1 MEKTNNHG
9 GKREGSGRKSDKEI
23 LNLRGLLDDSIDSE
37 FVVKQLFNMI
47 DTGDYRAIE
56 LYMKYRFGVP
66 TKQIEMSVDTAQDIN
81 FHLEDVLK
89 FKKQ

>member
-1 MEKTNNHG
+1 
-9 GKREGSGRKSDKEI
+9 
-23 LNLRGLLDDSIDSE
+23 
-37 FVVKQLFNMI
+37 MI

-56 LYMKYRFGVP
+56 LYMKYRFGLP